1 MLGMMLLAAAG
12 GLALAEPLA
21 SAPITWTLSVE
32 GDTFRA
38 KTVGLRKPAAER
50 RLLVPTPRD
59 ICTPIANKDCWG
71 NDIKR
76 QQANSAADCCTL
88 CKSTPG
94 CGAWTFDTTR
104 GHAPTCNVKSWAPE
118 FGGRKWVLRVRDWPS
133 QDGVF
138 GFG

>member
-38 KTVGLRKPAAER
+38 KTVGLRKPER

-104 GHAPTCNVKSWAPE
+104 PVQSKIRVPLFAARTLNAIGQYRVTLS
-118 FGGRKWVLRVRDWPS
+118 LR
-133 QDGVF
+133 
-138 GFG
+138 